1 MKRFFKDKKK
11 LLILSVFMILGLA
24 ACTNARGTDGQ
35 IIKDL
40 VIYLDTPFSQTF
52 NTGSW
57 FDGIIVWPIA
67 QMINFVAEFSDA
79 GIAVIVVT
87 FLIQLITAAF
97 SIKSQVASQKMQML
111 QPEMNRIQAKYAG
124 KTDDRSKMQQATE
137 MQALYSKHKISP
149 FGSILVMFIQFP
161 IIIGMYQ
168 AVMRAYSVIAGDFM
182 GVNLS
187 ITPIDGIRNAEWAYL
202 VIFLLMVGSQF
213 ASMKFPQWLQEKR
226 KKRLHVK
233 EKKYAQPEAQGS
245 GMMKSMNMMTYVSL
259 AMISF
264 LSLTWPLGMSF
275 YWLVSAV
282 CRVLQSW
289 VIDRFFIKD

>member
-1 MKRFFKDKKK
+1 
-11 LLILSVFMILGLA
+11 
-24 ACTNARGTDGQ
+24 
-35 IIKDL
+35 
-40 VIYLDTPFSQTF
+40 
-52 NTGSW
+52 
-57 FDGIIVWPIA
+57 IIVWPIA

-226 KKRLHVK
+226 KKRLNVK